1 MTLEVHINQA
11 DPWQLIAGANIIK
24 LFSLLLAADKNKLE
38 HLSPPSFSTL
48 VYYMWGVR

>member
-11 DPWQLIAGANIIK
+11 DPWQLIAGAYLIK
-24 LFSLLLAADKNKLE
+24 LFSFLLAVAKNKLD
-38 HLSPPSFSTL
+38 HLSPPIFSTL